1 MSGVF
6 SMTFFNSKLRYG
18 LCAAVDLA
26 MQPPARACQS
36 REIAARQNIPGP
48 YLDQI
53 LAALKGAGIV
63 RSIRGAGGGYT
74 LARPAEKITVA
85 DVVRALLRT
94 DRLFAASEE
103 EKTLVNA
110 PSIAWVVHEFEEQVE
125 EAVTK
130 LLTSTT
136 LADLVA
142 RKQSLDDAL
151 SIMPGI

>member
-1 MSGVF
+1 MA
-6 SMTFFNSKLRYG
+6 FFNSKLRYG

-26 MQPPARACQS
+26 MQPPSRACQS
-36 REIAARQNIPGP
+36 REIAARQDIPGP

-74 LARPAEKITVA
+74 LAKSPDKITVA

-94 DRLFAASEE
+94 DRLFMAPDEDRSI
-103 EKTLVNA
+103 LPNA
-110 PSIAWVVHEFEEQVE
+110 PSIAWVVHEFEMQVE
-125 EAVTK
+125 EAIAK
-130 LLTSTT
+130 MLSSTT